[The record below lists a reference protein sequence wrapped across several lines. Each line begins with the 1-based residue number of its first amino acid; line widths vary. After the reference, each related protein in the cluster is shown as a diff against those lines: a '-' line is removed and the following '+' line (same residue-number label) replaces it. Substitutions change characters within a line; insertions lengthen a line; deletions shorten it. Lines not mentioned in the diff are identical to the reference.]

1 MVCNQATGLP
11 AIPVLQ
17 LSGQVLVANHGC
29 KFYFLPFYASH
40 SHANNHAKK
49 CSQEVFPP
57 LAYCFGSVEFVSRKV
72 WGRPEVSA

>member
-29 KFYFLPFYASH
+29 KFCFCLFMPLIAMQRNAARRF
-40 SHANNHAKK
+40 
-49 CSQEVFPP
+49 FPLWLIALVLWNS
-57 LAYCFGSVEFVSRKV
+57 LAGRCGEGLKSVLKN
-72 WGRPEVSA
+72 